1 MQAWMLLWK
10 IVLIAGMVMFGIM
23 AIWVTIWGA
32 FDIKKLLQSIN
43 TEHETGTTQPP
54 SSPDS

>member
-10 IVLIAGMVMFGIM
+10 IVLIAGILLFGIM

-32 FDIKKLLQSIN
+32 FDVRKLLQSLN
-43 TEHETGTTQPP
+43 TEHETGTTH
-54 SSPDS
+54 SDKDASE